1 MADTSTYVKLDRNL
15 LNWRWWKNRNTLQ
28 VFLWLLC
35 RANIVDHDF
44 EGETIHRGE
53 VATSLGS
60 IGNACGL
67 TIMQVRTT
75 IQHLKLT
82 GEITSR
88 KTPHYQVITIVNYNR
103 YQDNITGKKAVN
115 QQANNKQITS
125 KQQQYK
131 NDKNEKN
138 GKNNSGRSA
147 PSSPSG
153 ETQGRKQM
161 PERND
166 GTVTDIP
173 EMYRSQ
179 FSSYADYW
187 DWRNQ

>member
-35 RANIVDHDF
+35 RANIVDHEF

-67 TIMQVRTT
+67 SIMQVRTT
-75 IQHLKLT
+75 LLHLKST

-88 KTPHYQVITIVNYNR
+88 SMPHYQVITIVNYNR
-103 YQDNITGKKAVN
+103 YQDKVTGRKAGN
-115 QQANNKQITS
+115 QQANNRQITS

-131 NDKNEKN
+131 NDKNGKN
-138 GKNNSGRSA
+138 EKNNSGRFA

-153 ETQGRKQM
+153 GTTARKQM
-161 PERND
+161 PGRDD
-166 GTVTDIP
+166 GTVDDIP
-173 EMYRSQ
+173 AMYRGN
-179 FSSYADYW
+179 FSNYADYW